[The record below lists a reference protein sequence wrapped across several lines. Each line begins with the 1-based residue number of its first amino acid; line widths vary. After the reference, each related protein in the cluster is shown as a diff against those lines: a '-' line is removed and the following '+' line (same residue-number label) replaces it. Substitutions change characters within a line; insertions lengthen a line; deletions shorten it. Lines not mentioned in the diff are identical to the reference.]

1 MPNSRDEFDSPWKQ
15 ILEDYFSDFMA
26 FFFPSIH
33 QDIDWNSGYE
43 FLDTEL
49 QKVVRDAEL
58 GKRFAD
64 KLVKVWKISGDEL
77 WVFTHIEIQQSR
89 EANFAERMFTYNYRL
104 RDRHGKSIASL
115 AVLTDDQQSW
125 RPQEFQTEIWGCKT
139 RFRFPMVKLI
149 DYEQQWSSL
158 EQSSNPFATVVMA
171 HLKTMETR
179 DNATDRKD
187 WKLNI
192 SQQLYSKGLK
202 RQDVLN
208 LFQFIDWVMTLPT
221 NLAVEFQSDL
231 EKFERERQMQYVTD
245 IERRALKKG
254 RIEGALEAISLGLE
268 LKFGPASL
276 RLIPAISQIQDL
288 TILKAIQDGLREDKT
303 LEEIKTI
310 YENE

>member
-149 DYEQQWSSL
+149 DYKQQWSSL